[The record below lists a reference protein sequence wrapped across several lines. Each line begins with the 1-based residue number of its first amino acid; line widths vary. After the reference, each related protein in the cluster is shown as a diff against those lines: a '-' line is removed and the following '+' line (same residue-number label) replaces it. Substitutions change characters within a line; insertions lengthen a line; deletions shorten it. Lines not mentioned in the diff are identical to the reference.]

1 MITAISPGTRK
12 SDIYATD
19 DLYTNSWSLKIVELR
34 HDFADLHIGFT
45 AGPPI
50 VSFKDLKFGYELRE
64 GNDIISYN
72 TWPPAGVKYRRSDQI
87 YLVTQ
92 RISFP
97 EPGKSYILHLWVE
110 NENKR
115 IEKDFQLDIPQEG

>member
-1 MITAISPGTRK
+1 MGRQTKK
-12 SDIYATD
+12 SNIYAKD
-19 DLYTNSWSLKIVELR
+19 DLISRTWSLKTEELR

-64 GNDIISYN
+64 GNDIISYKS
-72 TWPPAGVKYRRSDQI
+72 WPPSGVRYRKSDQI

-97 EPGKSYILHLWVE
+97 EPNKSYILHLWVE

-115 IEKDFQLDIPQEG
+115 LEKDFQLEIPCEE

>member
-1 MITAISPGTRK
+1 MGRQTKK

-19 DLYTNSWSLKIVELR
+19 NVRTGTWSLKIVELR

-45 AGPPI
+45 QGPPI

-64 GNDIISYN
+64 GNDIISYK
-72 TWPPAGVKYRRSDQI
+72 TWPPAGIKYKRSDQVN
-87 YLVTQ
+87 LVTH

-97 EPGKSYILHLWVE
+97 EPGKTYILHLWAE

-115 IEKDFQLDIPQEG
+115 IENNFQLDIPQND